1 MNKLPAFWTAVIE
14 TFIML
19 GVVGIVSLFFGTIFG
34 VIMVVTKRDAILE
47 NRTVNFIL
55 GKVIDFLRSIPFIIL
70 IFALTQVTR
79 AIVGTSI
86 GIRGAIFPL
95 IVGSVPFVAR
105 QIESALSEVDQG
117 LIEAS
122 QAMGCSPVEIIFRV
136 YLRESIPG
144 IIRAMTITLITLIGY
159 IAMVGAVGGGGLGD
173 FCIRYGYNG
182 FQFDV
187 IYVSVIILLLIT
199 SIIQGIGNILI
210 RKTTQHVAFKTALPY
225 LPNV

>member
-210 RKTTQHVAFKTALPY
+210 RKTTH
-225 LPNV
+225 

>member
-1 MNKLPAFWTAVIE
+1 MLEFLNDIIPNVMNKLPDFFQAIID

-19 GVVGIVSLFFGTIFG
+19 GVVGVVSLILGTIFG
-34 VIMVVTKRDAILE
+34 VVMVVSQKGAILE
-47 NRTVNFIL
+47 NRAVYFLL
-55 GKVIDFLRSIPFIIL
+55 GKVIDFLRSVPFIIL
-70 IFALTQVTR
+70 IFSLTPVTR

-105 QIESALSEVDQG
+105 QIESALSEVDHG

-122 QAMGCSPVEIIFRV
+122 QAMGCSPIEIIFRV

-144 IIRAMTITLITLIGY
+144 VIRAMTITLITLIGY

-173 FCIRYGYNG
+173 FCIRYGYNSM
-182 FQFDV
+182 QYDV
-187 IYVSVIILLLIT
+187 IYASVIILLLIT

-210 RKTTQHVAFKTALPY
+210 RKTTH
-225 LPNV
+225 

>member
-1 MNKLPAFWTAVIE
+1 MLEFLNNIIPNIMNKLPAFWTAVIE

-19 GVVGIVSLFFGTIFG
+19 GVVGIASLFFGTIFG

-210 RKTTQHVAFKTALPY
+210 RKTTH
-225 LPNV
+225 

>member
-1 MNKLPAFWTAVIE
+1 MLEFLNNIIPNIMNKLPAFWTAVIE

-19 GVVGIVSLFFGTIFG
+19 GVVGIVSFFFGTIFG

-210 RKTTQHVAFKTALPY
+210 RKTTH
-225 LPNV
+225 